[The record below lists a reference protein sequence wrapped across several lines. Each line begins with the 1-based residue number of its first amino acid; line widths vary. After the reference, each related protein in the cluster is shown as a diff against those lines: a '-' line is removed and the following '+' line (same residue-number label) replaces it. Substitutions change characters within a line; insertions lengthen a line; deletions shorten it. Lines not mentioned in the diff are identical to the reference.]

1 MSFNMHSQELK
12 SKFLQKEF
20 YHPLQQIQFLEVSRI
35 LGICNNPLISHLVRK
50 RGIQKHG
57 QVV

>member
-1 MSFNMHSQELK
+1 MHSQELK

-20 YHPLQQIQFLEVSRI
+20 YHPLQQIQFREVSRF

-50 RGIQKHG
+50 RGIQKYG
-57 QVV
+57 R